1 LTPPD
6 VACFSFKEYSGKAL
20 LCWGKDDTATPLWTA
35 EKINKLISD
44 SRLSV
49 FEGDHYFFMQQA
61 DGVAKEIETT
71 VLQTLQ
77 H

>member
-1 LTPPD
+1 MT
-6 VACFSFKEYSGKAL
+6 E
-20 LCWGKDDTATPLWTA
+20 
-35 EKINKLISD
+35 LISD

-49 FEGDHYFFMQQA
+49 FEGDHYFFMKQA
-61 DGVAKEIETT
+61 EAVAKEVETT